1 MEQNIKGKIPQ
12 LAARYFQGQEGYNCA
27 QAVLAISHEL
37 IGTTDNNISQATAWG
52 GGRAENGYCGALY
65 GALSLCPQEMHQ
77 EIIDE
82 FNKRVGA
89 TRCREIRPY
98 GLKPCQECVA
108 IGSELVTEKLSNI
121 A

>member
-12 LAARYFQGQEGYNCA
+12 LAARYFHGQEGYNCA

-89 TRCREIRPY
+89 TRCREIRPN

-121 A
+121 D